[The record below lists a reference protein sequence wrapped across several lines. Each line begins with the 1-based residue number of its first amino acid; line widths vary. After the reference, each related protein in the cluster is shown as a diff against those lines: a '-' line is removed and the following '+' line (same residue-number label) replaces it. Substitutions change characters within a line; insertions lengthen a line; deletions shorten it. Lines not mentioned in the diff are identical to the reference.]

1 MTQRFR
7 TARSLSSFLLVSLA
21 ICATPAAR
29 AASPERIPAPLQ
41 SRVAIHFLNEQLGDD
56 PVAET
61 DSFRIHHAGSR
72 SLAEKVARLAERAK
86 ADAEEKWFGTAGE
99 KWEPR
104 CELFLHDDETEFC
117 HATGLPQAIPGVSTT
132 RLDGEHLVSRR
143 ADFCCTAP
151 NWVSTVLPHEVT
163 HVVVTGRFRERR
175 LPPWANEGIAVLSE
189 PRQRIGLHLRN
200 LSRYRREGKLFR
212 IEELMEL
219 PDYPRGE
226 LLGAFYA
233 QSVSLVEFLADQKGA
248 QAVTQFLRDGLR
260 IGFPRSLMKH
270 YGLST
275 DELDELWRRQTL
287 GSKESARP

>member
-1 MTQRFR
+1 MTHRLR
-7 TARSLSSFLLVSLA
+7 TARFLLPSLSLLLA
-21 ICATPAAR
+21 ICAILEAR

-41 SRVAIHFLNEQLGDD
+41 SRLAIHFLTEQPGDD

-72 SLAEKVARLAERAK
+72 ALAERVARVAERAK
-86 ADAEEKWFGTAGE
+86 ADAEEKWFGATGE

-104 CELFLHDDETEFC
+104 CELFLHDDQIEFC

-143 ADFCCTAP
+143 ADLCCCLP

-163 HVVVTGRFRERR
+163 HVVVSSRFRGKR
-175 LPPWANEGIAVLSE
+175 LPPWANEGMAVLSE
-189 PRQRIGLHLRN
+189 PQQRIDVHLRN

-219 PDYPRGE
+219 NDYPRGE

-233 QSVSLVEFLADQKGA
+233 QSVSLIELLADQKGA
-248 QAVTQFLRDGLR
+248 QAVTRFLRDGLR
-260 IGFPRSLMKH
+260 IGFAESLRKH

-275 DELDELWRRQTL
+275 EELDELWRRQTL
-287 GSKESARP
+287 ASHESGRP